1 MGCADSKSAGL
12 ANPITTVAAAS
23 NGQQQHQPSSRDH
36 SNFQTNVEDSAAGH
50 CCLADE
56 EDAAVKIQAFYRG
69 YQTRRDL
76 ADKKEKELYGPGGK
90 PGKKKKG
97 TYPKPQA
104 PTAPPPPPPQ
114 QQPAAAAADLQQQPI
129 TLT

>member
-12 ANPITTVAAAS
+12 ANTITTVAAANT
-23 NGQQQHQPSSRDH
+23 NGQLHQHPSDL
-36 SNFQTNVEDSAAGH
+36 QTSEDSAGGH
-50 CCLADE
+50 CSLAEE

-76 ADKKEKELYGPGGK
+76 ADKKERELYGPGGK

-97 TYPKPQA
+97 TYPKPLA
-104 PTAPPPPPPQ
+104 PQPPQ
-114 QQPAAAAADLQQQPI
+114 QQQQQPPQ
-129 TLT
+129 THPAAVDLAQHQTAALT